1 MSTRSFKN
9 PIPPLVLTAGV
20 IVLAFVFRS
29 STSGLSAQIAWITG
43 MAGYTVACLGVLVMV
58 MAAKTFRQHET
69 TLSPLNLDGV
79 SALVKHG
86 VFRYSRNP
94 MYLGMI
100 ALVLGLSLA
109 WVSGWGFMFSVALL
123 IYLDRFQIQPE
134 EQALKAQFGSA
145 FEEYTQ
151 NTPRWIGLQAKK

>member
-1 MSTRSFKN
+1 MSTQSFKN
-9 PIPPLVLTAGV
+9 PIPPLVLTACV
-20 IVLAFVFRS
+20 IALAFFFRGS
-29 STSGLSAQIAWITG
+29 PSGLTAQNTWITG
-43 MAGYTVACLGVLVMV
+43 WVGYAVACLSVLVMV
-58 MAAKTFRQHET
+58 MAAKTFRQHQT

-109 WVSGWGFMFSVALL
+109 WFSAWGFVFSVALL
-123 IYLDRFQIQPE
+123 IYLDRFQIRPE
-134 EQALKAQFGSA
+134 EKALKAQFGSA
-145 FEEYTQ
+145 FEDYTLE
-151 NTPRWIGLQAKK
+151 TPRWIGLKAKK

>member
-1 MSTRSFKN
+1 MSTQSFKN
-9 PIPPLVLTAGV
+9 PIPPLVLTVCV
-20 IVLAFVFRS
+20 IALVFFFRGS
-29 STSGLSAQIAWITG
+29 PSGPTAQIAWITG
-43 MAGYTVACLGVLVMV
+43 VAGYTVACLGVLVMV
-58 MAAKTFRQHET
+58 MAAKTFRQHQT

-109 WVSGWGFMFSVALL
+109 WFSAWGFVFSVALL
-123 IYLDRFQIQPE
+123 IYLDRFQIRPE
-134 EQALKAQFGSA
+134 EKALKAQFGSA
-145 FEEYTQ
+145 FEDYIQ
-151 NTPRWIGLQAKK
+151 KTPRWIGLQAKK